1 MSKRA
6 EEAALK
12 TYPELLSG
20 SYFGPLPVDLNKVCR
35 EKYQEGYEQAEKN
48 LALTWEDI
56 EKITDIHRNVLYDNP
71 KRIMGAKENY
81 EDTLRKFNK
90 WREKN
95 RATKKIINKI
105 KNGDN

>member
-6 EEAALK
+6 EESKL
-12 TYPELLSG
+12 PIDELL
-20 SYFGPLPVDLNKVCR
+20 YYR
-35 EKYQEGYEQAEKN
+35 GYEQAEKD

-56 EKITDIHRNVLYDNP
+56 EKITDIHCNVLYNNP

-81 EDTLRKFNK
+81 EDTLRKFNE

-95 RATKKIINKI
+95 RATKSA
-105 KNGDN
+105 

>member
-12 TYPELLSG
+12 AYPYDYPE
-20 SYFGPLPVDLNKVCR
+20 R
-35 EKYQEGYEQAEKN
+35 EGYKKGYEQAEKD

-81 EDTLRKFNK
+81 EDTLKKFNE
-90 WREKN
+90 WREEN
-95 RATKKIINKI
+95 RATKK
-105 KNGDN
+105 

>member
-1 MSKRA
+1 MKAEDYANKRFPPNIG
-6 EEAALK
+6 EDYRPICGGFEIVESDFNSDRRYGCK
-12 TYPELLSG
+12 I
-20 SYFGPLPVDLNKVCR
+20 
-35 EKYQEGYEQAEKN
+35 GYEQAEKD

-81 EDTLRKFNK
+81 EDTLKKFNE

-95 RATKKIINKI
+95 RATKK
-105 KNGDN
+105 